1 VKVWG
6 KTKRKTCV
14 VRVGKFTG
22 KKGGQ

>member
-14 VRVGKFTG
+14 VKVGKFTG